1 MRPTMVR
8 EYTKRVS
15 ICVLG
20 LLLCGLGSALGVL
33 AGGVG
38 TNAWNTLALGLAGK
52 TGFSFGAA
60 TFTVSLTIVILDLLG
75 RGKLGFGSL
84 LNVLLVAYFSDFF
97 LETFTI
103 IPPANGPVL
112 GMIYTLAGQV
122 LMSFATLLYMSPALG
137 CGPRDTLMVLIGK
150 KVPKVPI
157 GAVRFC
163 IEAAAMLV
171 GLLLGAP
178 FGLGSVVVTALQA
191 SIFQFACHVTRIEPR
206 NIPHEDFAATL
217 KRLR

>member
-1 MRPTMVR
+1 MVR